1 MSNKTEDNTNVEY
14 KNLDIELENAI
25 NLANES
31 MQTVGERLL
40 FVYNLAKQKGYNPFE
55 ARKIVET
62 RIINIS
68 PSYLRRML
76 PNEAKHVEM
85 RRPKFAPQVAQ
96 NIKASLLDS
105 QSSRIIEEPKPI
117 NDDDVV
123 IPTYEQELKV
133 LAGQQTNKTEREIQE
148 VVYKDAARSDRAE
161 LASVPI
167 EQEKKIVEEQ
177 QVSSP
182 IITRSNIWNVPP
194 TRTRKLFMDIMK
206 VRNLMEKTGLKIN
219 LDTFDVDI

>member
-1 MSNKTEDNTNVEY
+1 MITNSEDSSTNTNNNLSEY
-14 KNLDIELENAI
+14 ELIWKRIRNSLDITAKD
-25 NLANES
+25 
-31 MQTVGERLL
+31 
-40 FVYNLAKQKGYNPFE
+40 FVPQMYDALIKEGYTPKE
-55 ARKIVET
+55 ARDRIKRDALNIWKPET
-62 RIINIS
+62 IDKWIPI
-68 PSYLRRML
+68 
-76 PNEAKHVEM
+76 EAK
-85 RRPKFAPQVAQ
+85 
-96 NIKASLLDS
+96 
-105 QSSRIIEEPKPI
+105 
-117 NDDDVV
+117 
-123 IPTYEQELKV
+123 QELKV